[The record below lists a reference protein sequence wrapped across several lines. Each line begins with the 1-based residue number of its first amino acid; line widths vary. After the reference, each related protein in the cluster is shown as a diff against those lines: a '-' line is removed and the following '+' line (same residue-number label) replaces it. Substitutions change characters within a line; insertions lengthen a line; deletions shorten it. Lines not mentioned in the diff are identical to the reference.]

1 MALKTAVVGMGGIGN
16 THATCYQNNDLAQ
29 LVAVCDIVKEKADAA
44 AEKFGVKAFYS
55 EEEMLKAMPEIDV
68 VSVTTSGYEN
78 GSMHYEPAM
87 LALTY
92 KKAVLVEKP
101 ICADVRDARELV
113 AYAAKNKLYLAC
125 DLNHYF
131 TGPAADA
138 KQRQLDGKVGELV
151 YCIHKVGFNGT
162 ELGYNKNNSPRWLMP
177 YSHIKAFCA
186 HPFSVM
192 RYFCGDVVALQA
204 FLDKPGVRQTAEDP
218 MLSINSIHMKFANGG
233 TGYLISQRGDAMFGY
248 GGWWSYEHC
257 GAKSTFAIENCV
269 EKLHVWDPKNND
281 PERGTMNQA
290 TPAPVTKEYGVSDF
304 SSTFPNRIGAFLE
317 DVTNKVPYEY
327 IRASGRD
334 ALATLEYTFA
344 AIKSYEN
351 GGVLVVPEMLPPMH
365 GDISRIKLPWD
376 K

>member
-1 MALKTAVVGMGGIGN
+1 MALNVAVVGMGGIGN
-16 THATCYQNNDLAQ
+16 THATCYFENPLAN
-29 LVAVCDIVKEKADAA
+29 LVAVCDLVKEKADAA
-44 AEKFGVKAFYS
+44 AEKFHCRAFYD
-55 EEEMLKAMPEIDV
+55 EEEMLKAMPEIDA
-68 VSVTTSGYEN
+68 VSITTSGYEN
-78 GSMHYEPAM
+78 GSMHFEPAM
-87 LALTY
+87 IALAY

-192 RYFCGDVVALQA
+192 RYFCGDIVAVQA
-204 FLDKPGVRQTAEDP
+204 FLDRPGVRRTAEDP
-218 MLSINSIHMKFANGG
+218 MLSVNSIHVKFANGG
-233 TGYLISQRGDAMFGY
+233 VGYLISQRGDAMFGY

-257 GAKSTFAIENCV
+257 GTKSTFAIENCV
-269 EKLHVWDPKNND
+269 EKLHVWDPREFD
-281 PERGTMNQA
+281 TSRGTMNQA
-290 TPAPVTKEYGVSDF
+290 TPEPITKDYGVSSF
-304 SSTFPNRIGAFLE
+304 GSTFPTRINAFLE
-317 DVTNKVPYEY
+317 DVTNKVPVEY

-351 GGVLVVPEMLPPMH
+351 GGALVVPEMLPAFH
-365 GDISRIKLPWD
+365 GDITRI
-376 K
+376 

>member
-1 MALKTAVVGMGGIGN
+1 MALKVAVVGMGGIGM
-16 THATCYQNNDLAQ
+16 THARCYKENPLAE
-29 LVAVCDIVKEKADAA
+29 LVAVCDLVKEKADKA
-44 AEKFGVKAFYS
+44 AETFGCRAFYS
-55 EEEMLKAMPEIDV
+55 EEEMLRCMPEIDV

-87 LALTY
+87 IALEH

-113 AYAAKNKLYLAC
+113 NYAAKNKLYLGC

-131 TGPAADA
+131 TGPADDA
-138 KQRQLDGKVGELV
+138 KQRQLDGKVGELI

-162 ELGYNKNNSPRWLMP
+162 QASYNKMNAPRWQLP
-177 YSHIKAFCA
+177 YSHLKAFCA

-192 RYFCGDVVALQA
+192 RYFCGDIVAIQA
-204 FLDKPGVRQTAEDP
+204 FLDKPGVRQTAEDA
-218 MLSINSIHMKFANGG
+218 MLSINSIHCKFANGG
-233 TGYLISQRGDAMFGY
+233 VGYLISQRGDAMFGY

-269 EKLHVWDPKNND
+269 EKLHVWDPAELD
-281 PERGTMNQA
+281 TSRGTMNQA
-290 TPAPVTKEYGVSDF
+290 TPAPLTKEYGVSDF
-304 SSTFPNRIGAFLE
+304 GSTFPRRINAFLE
-317 DVTNKVPYEY
+317 DVTNKVPHEY

-351 GGVLVVPEMLPPMH
+351 GGALVVPEMLPPMH
-365 GDISRIKLPWD
+365 GDITRV
-376 K
+376 